1 VCFIVR
7 IPLIFNELLDFADM
21 CRVQHDV
28 AAINPKRISDRVLAA
43 VELPTPHENVFVQGA
58 AQFGTIFCLMVEDH
72 LMNKVPLA
80 RRHIHG
86 DQEPH
91 SVSLLTTV
99 PSIFR
104 FHFE

>member
-1 VCFIVR
+1 LNFSDV
-7 IPLIFNELLDFADM
+7 
-21 CRVQHDV
+21 CRVKDDV
-28 AAINPKRISDRVLAA
+28 AAIDPERISDRVLAA
-43 VELPTPHENVFVQGA
+43 VELPTLHENVLVQGP

-72 LMNKVPLA
+72 LMNEVPLA